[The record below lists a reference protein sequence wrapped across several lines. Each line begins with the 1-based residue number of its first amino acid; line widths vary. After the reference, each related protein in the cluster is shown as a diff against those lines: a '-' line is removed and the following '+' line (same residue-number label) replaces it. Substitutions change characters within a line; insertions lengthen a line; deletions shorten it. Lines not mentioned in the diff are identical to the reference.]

1 MRGGSIWAILSFGDT
16 MAHNC
21 DKDIDTSYSEI
32 SEDEDK
38 CYFFMQLKSR
48 HFI

>member
-1 MRGGSIWAILSFGDT
+1 

-32 SEDEDK
+32 SEYEDK
-38 CYFFMQLKSR
+38 CYFFYAIKNQGISFNKIVQIQR
-48 HFI
+48 K